1 MSNKKV
7 YSLLLER
14 RSLLILKDKMYNDY
28 MHGIE
33 EIKEDVI
40 NSSILNLKSCE
51 LNLQNESSW
60 PRNKRISL
68 TIRNV
73 PKVSK
78 LNLNSLVKNK

>member
-14 RSLLILKDKMYNDY
+14 RSLLILQENMYNDY

-33 EIKEDVI
+33 ELTNDIIDNNI
-40 NSSILNLKSCE
+40 TNLKYCGT
-51 LNLQNESSW
+51 LVKNGSSLL
-60 PRNKRISL
+60 RSKRISL

-78 LNLNSLVKNK
+78 LNLNFLAIKK